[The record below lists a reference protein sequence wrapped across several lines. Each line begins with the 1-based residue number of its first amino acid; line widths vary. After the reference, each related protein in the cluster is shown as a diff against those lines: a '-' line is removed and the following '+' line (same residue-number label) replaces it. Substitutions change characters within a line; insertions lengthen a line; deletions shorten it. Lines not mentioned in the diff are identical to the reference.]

1 MKKLTVQYNVVN
13 TIKEEIFV
21 SDELYEKF
29 DSDRDVA
36 NKFLSDFERD
46 NLCTIS
52 NYEPESV
59 IVLSENMGVCY

>member
-1 MKKLTVQYNVVN
+1 MKKLTVHYNVVN

-59 IVLSENMGVCY
+59 IVLSENMGVYY